1 MEKKGKKLLENER
14 NKQNNKINKKNRLF
28 SVLCFLKHFF
38 LPINEK
44 IDFEFE

>member
-1 MEKKGKKLLENER
+1 MVKKGKKLLENER

-28 SVLCFLKHFF
+28 SFLCFETFF
-38 LPINEK
+38 LPMNEK